1 MDSEAYFVEA
11 TRNKI
16 QTTRAIMKGKSDD
29 VTSNNGTI
37 MGSGTF
43 RKLNVD

>member
-1 MDSEAYFVEA
+1 MDSEAQFVEMS
-11 TRNKI
+11 RYKI
-16 QTTRAIMKGKSDD
+16 QMTKAIMKGKSDD
-29 VTSNNGTI
+29 VTSTNGTI